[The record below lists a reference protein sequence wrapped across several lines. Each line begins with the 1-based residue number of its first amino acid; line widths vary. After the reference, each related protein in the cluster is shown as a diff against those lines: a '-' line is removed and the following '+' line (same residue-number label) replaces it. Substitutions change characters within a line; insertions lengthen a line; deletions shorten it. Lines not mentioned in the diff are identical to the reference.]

1 MRCYKSPK
9 KQESDLQ
16 GTTWTPGGECVEG
29 RPLPVTPPHPQRG
42 QSQGM
47 GTGRWRKSGPPRNAP
62 ALLPAWQNRAQGP
75 PSVLGMLE
83 ATALE
88 TRGPE
93 ARPYCS
99 QGSSGHC
106 KGYPQYPHPLSRTV
120 GPRAPR
126 WGFSKP
132 LAWPPS
138 TSGESKSKQALDL
151 GIQNLTS
158 LGSHPLSK
166 ESSDFG
172 TSHLQIRVQDGRRK
186 HLHLGELEFRAKS
199 SSHETTPTWTCHSA
213 DAQAC
218 VTHSLSLSLSFPTA
232 KVSITVAVVM
242 WTGV

>member
-1 MRCYKSPK
+1 MLKAGHP
-9 KQESDLQ
+9 
-16 GTTWTPGGECVEG
+16 V
-29 RPLPVTPPHPQRG
+29 VTPPTPHPQGG

-62 ALLPAWQNRAQGP
+62 ALLPAWQNQAQGP

-93 ARPYCS
+93 ARPHCS

-106 KGYPQYPHPLSRTV
+106 KGYQYPHPLSRTV

-126 WGFSKP
+126 WGFLKP

-138 TSGESKSKQALDL
+138 TSGESKSRQALDV

-166 ESSDFG
+166 ESSDFR
-172 TSHLQIRVQDGRRK
+172 TNHLQIRVQDGS
-186 HLHLGELEFRAKS
+186 GNTS
-199 SSHETTPTWTCHSA
+199 TWENENSEPR
-213 DAQAC
+213 AQAMKPHLPGP
-218 VTHSLSLSLSFPTA
+218 VTLQDAGLGDSLIFSEPQFPHP
-232 KVSITVAVVM
+232 
-242 WTGV
+242 